1 MFLRLYKSSSISVK
15 YFSRNL
21 YFRIDDRSLE
31 KIFEVEVD
39 ENYFNQSE
47 KLIFI
52 YLLNV
57 TRRSRQSDYD
67 GSTRF
72 SYSTNVRSTQTA
84 W

>member
-1 MFLRLYKSSSISVK
+1 MPVK

-21 YFRIDDRSLE
+21 YLRIDDRSLE
-31 KIFEVEVD
+31 KIFEVGIG

-47 KLIFI
+47 RLI
-52 YLLNV
+52 LNV
-57 TRRSRQSDYD
+57 TRQSRQSDYD

-72 SYSTNVRSTQTA
+72 SYSTNVRGTQTA